1 MARIRRKLFHT
12 YANLDLPIQWQDPV
26 VEAWASGKNISTR
39 RDCMAV
45 TSTDQSLRGNKSL
58 KVFPEFKWFTGVKKL
73 YGSMFNSCDS
83 LTHIELPDSL
93 TSIGDNA
100 FYDCKSLT
108 SISLPDSLTS
118 IGSYYVFRGCTKL
131 ENIDL
136 SHVTS
141 LTGWWAFQIC
151 TSLKSVYL
159 PECLDVDHQAF
170 ESCTSL
176 KTVIMP
182 KVKNIGYRPFGNCTS
197 LERLDL
203 PASVTNIW
211 NDAFLGC
218 TALKVI
224 TIAATTPPALDTT
237 ALRGQ
242 SAEFYV
248 PDDAVETY
256 KAASGWSAYASR
268 IHPMSECPSE

>member
-26 VEAWASGKNISTR
+26 VEAWAKRHSLSTR
-39 RDCMAV
+39 RDCLAV
-45 TSTDQSLRGNKSL
+45 TSINDGYFKDSTKL
-58 KVFPEFKWFTGVKKL
+58 KTFPELRLFSNITEFTEPQ
-73 YGSMFNSCDS
+73 NS
-83 LTHIELPDSL
+83 
-93 TSIGDNA
+93 GNRGQ
-100 FYDCKSLT
+100 FDC
-108 SISLPDSLTS
+108 
-118 IGSYYVFRGCTKL
+118 CTAL
-131 ENIDL
+131 ESIDL
-136 SHVTS
+136 SNITAI
-141 LTGWWAFQIC
+141 TGWRFFRNC
-151 TSLKSVYL
+151 TSLKSIYL

-170 ESCTSL
+170 EGCTSL

-182 KVKNIGYRPFGNCTS
+182 KVKNIGYRPFGSCTA

-211 NDAFLGC
+211 NNAFGGC

-237 ALRGQ
+237 ALSGQ